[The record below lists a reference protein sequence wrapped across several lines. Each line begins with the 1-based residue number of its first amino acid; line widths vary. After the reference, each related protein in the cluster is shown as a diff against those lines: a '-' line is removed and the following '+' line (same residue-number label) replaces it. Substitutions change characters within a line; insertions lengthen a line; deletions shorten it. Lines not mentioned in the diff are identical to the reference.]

1 MVLFTFF
8 LFTCRLNESKMSEIG
23 DVIGQLVASGEATHD
38 ELGFSEKEARLLAEK
53 YLSVF
58 PTTKLFC
65 RH

>member
-1 MVLFTFF
+1 
-8 LFTCRLNESKMSEIG
+8 MSEIG